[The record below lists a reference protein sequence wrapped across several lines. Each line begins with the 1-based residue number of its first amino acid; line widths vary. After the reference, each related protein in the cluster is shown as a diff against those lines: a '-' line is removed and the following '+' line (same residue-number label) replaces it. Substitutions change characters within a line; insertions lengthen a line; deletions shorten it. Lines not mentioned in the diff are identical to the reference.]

1 MDGNLYI
8 DYLDKLKM
16 SFQMAVTP
24 VCYGIV
30 QLHHYIFFFLVLV
43 FVGVMYMLFNI
54 VKVYSSSYIL
64 GAEYRIALDGEKAY
78 PLHLYT
84 MVQGGVQRMIS
95 HNTQLEIV

>member
-1 MDGNLYI
+1 
-8 DYLDKLKM
+8 M

-54 VKVYSSSYIL
+54 VKVYSSSYLL
-64 GAEYRIALDGEKAY
+64 GEEYRLTLTGSATY
-78 PLHLYT
+78 PLHLYA
-84 MVQGGVQRMIS
+84 MVQGGVQRMIN
-95 HNTQLEIV
+95 HNTQLEIIWTICPSVIL